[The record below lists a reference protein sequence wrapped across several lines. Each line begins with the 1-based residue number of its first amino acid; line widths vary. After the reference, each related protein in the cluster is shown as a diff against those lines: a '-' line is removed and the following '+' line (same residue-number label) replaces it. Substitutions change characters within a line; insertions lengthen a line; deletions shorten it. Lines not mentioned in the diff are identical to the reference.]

1 MLFSTTAGAGHFGP
15 MVPIAH
21 ACAAAGHAVAVA
33 APASFEGSVAKA
45 GLTHLSFPDV
55 PADEIGAVY
64 SRLPSLPREEANR
77 VVVTQVFGRLDAQAA
92 LPVLLTLISE
102 WRPDVVIRDP
112 AEFGA
117 LVAAARFGLPQV
129 QVAIDLGGF
138 VPTVADWLDEAILEL
153 ERVAGIADAR
163 GAHRIRATPTFSSVP
178 AALDHPAAAR
188 TGLGLE
194 TAPVWRYRADI
205 TASGPS
211 LPAEWGDPDAP
222 LVYVSFG
229 SVAGLLGRFDA
240 LYPAVLEALADL
252 SVRVLITTGNGYDP
266 SRLDPLPANAWAVQW
281 WPQSAVMRE
290 AALLIGH
297 GGFGTTMTAVAAG
310 VPQLVL
316 PLFSADQFQNAERV
330 EAVGIGAR
338 LLGGLDALPEV
349 PRVVWELLDQPR
361 YSEACR
367 RIATDM
373 AALPDVTTIVARL
386 EELASST

>member
-15 MVPIAH
+15 MIPIAQ
-21 ACAAAGHAVAVA
+21 ACTAAGHTVAVA
-33 APASFEGSVAKA
+33 APASFGGSVTKA
-45 GLTHLSFPDV
+45 GLAHLPLPDV

-64 SRLPSLPREEANR
+64 SQLPSLPREEASR

-92 LPVLLTLISE
+92 LPVLLTLIAE

-138 VPTVADWLDEAILEL
+138 VPTVADWLDEPIREL
-153 ERVAGIADAR
+153 ERLAGIADAR
-163 GAHRIRATPTFSSVP
+163 GAQRIRATPTFSSVP
-178 AALDHPAAAR
+178 AALHHPWAER
-188 TGLGLE
+188 TDPGQGK
-194 TAPVWRYRADI
+194 AQVWRYRADI

-252 SVRVLITTGNGYDP
+252 SVRVLITTGTGYDP
-266 SRLDPLPANAWAVQW
+266 SRLDPLPANACAAQW

-290 AALLIGH
+290 ATLLIGH

-310 VPQLVL
+310 VAQLVL
-316 PLFSADQFQNAERV
+316 PLFSLDQFQNAERV

-338 LLGGLDALPEV
+338 LIGGLDALPEV
-349 PRVVWELLDQPR
+349 PRVVRELLDQPR
-361 YSEACR
+361 YLEASR
-367 RIATDM
+367 RIAADM
-373 AALPDVTTIVARL
+373 AALPNVTTTVAVL